1 MWNYFFI
8 PILLH
13 LTKKLSLAKAQTSTG
28 LLLPSQRGDGSADDS
43 LISFSRCANADPKLY
58 YRPVIGIL
66 SHPVGGASGGR
77 SYIVASYVKFVEAA
91 GGRVIPLIYNEPEE
105 ILFQKLELVNG
116 VLLPGGRSKSGLYY
130 DIAEKIF
137 KKVIEK
143 NDRGD
148 HFPLYAICLGF
159 ELLTMIIS
167 EEQYFKGAKPLLPFM
182 VYPFII
188 SNLSISSKNESVP
201 HFYSLIVIL
210 FCQISSKFAAKAW
223 HRSPSHAKPLC
234 EFHGSFHLYFK
245 LVARWGI
252 SPEKLQNTPN
262 LSRFFKILT
271 TSTDKNNKVYV
282 STAQAHRYPVTAF
295 QWHPE
300 KNAFESGLSMI
311 PHSDDAIEV
320 TQHVANFFI
329 SCSYVDMLCFV
340 LEHILEVRY
349 LCSRHKNLSSNPNIV
364 SPYQIIKNKY
374 HLFPSS
380 VWKMREARRSLNR
393 PAAQK
398 VRDSLIYNY
407 RPKYY
412 GKAGKGFDQVY
423 IFTQRQARN

>member
-1 MWNYFFI
+1 MLFLFGSNPSSSDPANDTVPTPSSSCFSSSSPDMWNYFFI
-8 PILLH
+8 PILLC
-13 LTKKLSLAKAQTSTG
+13 LTKELSLAKAQTSTG
-28 LLLPSQRGDGSADDS
+28 LLLPNQRGDGSADDS
-43 LISFSRCANADPKLY
+43 LISFSSCANADPKLY

-66 SHPVGGASGGR
+66 SHPGDGASGR
-77 SYIVASYVKFVEAA
+77 LNNDTNASYIAASYVKFVEAA
-91 GGRVIPLIYNEPEE
+91 GARVIPLIYNEPEE

-116 VLLPGGRSKSGLYY
+116 VLFTGGWSKYGLYY
-130 DIAEKIF
+130 DIAKKIF

-148 HFPLYAICLGF
+148 HFPLYAVCLGF

-167 EEQYFKGAKPLLPFM
+167 EDKNILEPFSASNQASSLQFVENVNIEGTVFQRFPPNLLQKLGTDCLVM
-182 VYPFII
+182 Q
-188 SNLSISSKNESVP
+188 N
-201 HFYSLIVIL
+201 
-210 FCQISSKFAAKAW
+210 
-223 HRSPSHAKPLC
+223 HR
-234 EFHGSFHLYFK
+234 Y
-245 LVARWGI
+245 GI

-282 STAQAHRYPVTAF
+282 STAEAHGYPVTAF

-300 KNAFESGLSMI
+300 KNAFEWGLPMI
-311 PHSDDAIEV
+311 PHSEDAIEV
-320 TQHVANFFI
+320 TQHVANFLI
-329 SCSYVDMLCFV
+329 
-340 LEHILEVRY
+340 
-349 LCSRHKNLSSNPNIV
+349 
-364 SPYQIIKNKY
+364 
-374 HLFPSS
+374 
-380 VWKMREARRSLNR
+380 REARRSLNR

>member
-1 MWNYFFI
+1 MPSLFGSNPSSSDPANDTVPSPSSSCSSSLDMWNYFFV
-8 PILLH
+8 PILLC
-13 LTKKLSLAKAQTSTG
+13 LTKELSLAKAQTSTG

-43 LISFSRCANADPKLY
+43 LISFSSCANADPKLY

-66 SHPVGGASGGR
+66 SHPGDGASGR
-77 SYIVASYVKFVEAA
+77 LNNDTNASYIAASYVKFVEAA
-91 GGRVIPLIYNEPEE
+91 GARIIPLIYNEPEE

-116 VLLPGGRSKSGLYY
+116 VLFTGGWSKYGLYY
-130 DIAEKIF
+130 DIAKKIF

-167 EEQYFKGAKPLLPFM
+167 EDKNILEPFSASNQASSLQFVENVNIEGTVFQRFPPNLLQKLGTDCLVM
-182 VYPFII
+182 Q
-188 SNLSISSKNESVP
+188 N
-201 HFYSLIVIL
+201 
-210 FCQISSKFAAKAW
+210 
-223 HRSPSHAKPLC
+223 HR
-234 EFHGSFHLYFK
+234 Y
-245 LVARWGI
+245 GI

-282 STAQAHRYPVTAF
+282 STAQAHGYPVTAF

-300 KNAFESGLSMI
+300 KNAFEWGLPMI

-320 TQHVANFFI
+320 TQHVANFLI
-329 SCSYVDMLCFV
+329 
-340 LEHILEVRY
+340 
-349 LCSRHKNLSSNPNIV
+349 
-364 SPYQIIKNKY
+364 
-374 HLFPSS
+374 
-380 VWKMREARRSLNR
+380 REARRSLNR

-398 VRDSLIYNY
+398 VLDNLIYNY
-407 RPKYY
+407 SPTFC
-412 GKAGKGFDQVY
+412 GKAGRGFDEVY
-423 IFTQRQARN
+423 IFTQRQARI

>member
-1 MWNYFFI
+1 MPSLFGSNPSSSDPANDTVPSPSSSCSSSSLDMWNYFFV
-8 PILLH
+8 PILLC
-13 LTKKLSLAKAQTSTG
+13 LTKELSLGKAQTSTG

-43 LISFSRCANADPKLY
+43 LISFSSCANADPKLY

-66 SHPVGGASGGR
+66 SHPGDGASGR
-77 SYIVASYVKFVEAA
+77 LNNDTNASYIAASYVKFVEAA
-91 GGRVIPLIYNEPEE
+91 GARIIPLIYNEPEE

-116 VLLPGGRSKSGLYY
+116 VLFTGGWSKYGLYY
-130 DIAEKIF
+130 DIAKKIF

-167 EEQYFKGAKPLLPFM
+167 EDKNILEPFSASNQASSLQFVENVNIEGTVFQRFPPNLLQKLGTDCLVM
-182 VYPFII
+182 Q
-188 SNLSISSKNESVP
+188 N
-201 HFYSLIVIL
+201 
-210 FCQISSKFAAKAW
+210 
-223 HRSPSHAKPLC
+223 HR
-234 EFHGSFHLYFK
+234 Y
-245 LVARWGI
+245 GI

-282 STAQAHRYPVTAF
+282 STAQAHGYPVTAF

-300 KNAFESGLSMI
+300 KNAFEWGLPMI

-320 TQHVANFFI
+320 TQHVANFLI
-329 SCSYVDMLCFV
+329 
-340 LEHILEVRY
+340 
-349 LCSRHKNLSSNPNIV
+349 
-364 SPYQIIKNKY
+364 
-374 HLFPSS
+374 
-380 VWKMREARRSLNR
+380 REARRSLNR

-398 VRDSLIYNY
+398 VLDNLIYNY
-407 RPKYY
+407 SPTFC
-412 GKAGKGFDQVY
+412 GKAGRGFDEVY
-423 IFTQRQARN
+423 IFTQRQARI

>member
-1 MWNYFFI
+1 MPSLFGSNPSSSDPANDTVPSPSSSCSSSSSPDMWNYFFI

-167 EEQYFKGAKPLLPFM
+167 E
-182 VYPFII
+182 
-188 SNLSISSKNESVP
+188 
-201 HFYSLIVIL
+201 
-210 FCQISSKFAAKAW
+210 
-223 HRSPSHAKPLC
+223 
-234 EFHGSFHLYFK
+234 
-245 LVARWGI
+245 WGI

-329 SCSYVDMLCFV
+329 
-340 LEHILEVRY
+340 
-349 LCSRHKNLSSNPNIV
+349 
-364 SPYQIIKNKY
+364 
-374 HLFPSS
+374 
-380 VWKMREARRSLNR
+380 REARRSLNR